1 MSLALLV
8 LDATARPD
16 LDLDPESGCW
26 IWTAGWV
33 WNTGPGPSWSLSP
46 ACIQVLDV
54 VPDPILNVVLVPG
67 VDLAAELSPNP
78 GPPCSTVQD

>member
-1 MSLALLV
+1 MLTGSLNLISELKPGPGLS
-8 LDATARPD
+8 LDA
-16 LDLDPESGCW
+16 ESRS
-26 IWTAGWV
+26 TV
-33 WNTGPGPSWSLSP
+33 WAQTLGTQAQLLGP